1 MKGDPVSASEVMTF
15 ATDPTRRSQILQFAD
30 KARIE
35 PDWIIERALDFG
47 LPQFFEYYRRLFS
60 ANAEK
65 TSQAKTTGDGQAAI
79 GPTLELPP
87 LKRGRGR
94 PRKIK

>member
-1 MKGDPVSASEVMTF
+1 VSASEIMTF
-15 ATDPTRRSQILQFAD
+15 TTDPTRRIQILQFAD

-47 LPQFFEYYRRLFS
+47 LPQFFEYYKRLFS

-65 TSQAKTTGDGQAAI
+65 TGSTSSDSQAAI
-79 GPTLELPP
+79 GPGSLELPP